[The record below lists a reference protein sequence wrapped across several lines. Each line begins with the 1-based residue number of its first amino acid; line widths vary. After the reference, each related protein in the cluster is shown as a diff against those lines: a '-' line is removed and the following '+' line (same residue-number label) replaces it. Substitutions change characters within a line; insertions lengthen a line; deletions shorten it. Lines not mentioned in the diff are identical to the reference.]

1 MTEHVLKILVI
12 EDDFLVAQKLANEIR
27 ARGDEVVGPFA
38 DASDAIERLDSVQA
52 AILDVRVHDGTTFP
66 VADTLINSGIPFVF
80 LTAYDRRHIPHRF
93 HGHRIYSKPSNAMPL
108 LDSLH
113 RDHDLGQRHC
123 GDDMEAVVMQVLD
136 RARVIIRCECDGRCE
151 RREQPQRRDR
161 DARGGP
167 RKRRR
172 RRRGLGRCGRAVDSA
187 LERELV

>member
-1 MTEHVLKILVI
+1 MTEQVLKILVI
-12 EDDFLVAQKLANEIR
+12 EDDFLAAQKLANEIR

-93 HGHRIYSKPSNAMPL
+93 HGHRIYAKPSNAMPL

-136 RARVIIRCECDGRCE
+136 RARVISRDSDAAERMVEAVLHRAIAEAEKGGRPEDLQRWLMSLLEKEYME
-151 RREQPQRRDR
+151 R
-161 DARGGP
+161 G
-167 RKRRR
+167 K
-172 RRRGLGRCGRAVDSA
+172 LHMH
-187 LERELV
+187 

>member
-1 MTEHVLKILVI
+1 MTEQVLKILVI
-12 EDDFLVAQKLANEIR
+12 EDDFLAAQKLANEIR

-123 GDDMEAVVMQVLD
+123 GDDMEAVVMRVLD
-136 RARVIIRCECDGRCE
+136 RARVIIRDSDAAERMVEAVLLSAIAEAEKGGRPEDLQRWLMSLLEKEYME
-151 RREQPQRRDR
+151 R
-161 DARGGP
+161 G
-167 RKRRR
+167 K
-172 RRRGLGRCGRAVDSA
+172 LHMH
-187 LERELV
+187 

>member
-1 MTEHVLKILVI
+1 MTEQVLKILVI
-12 EDDFLVAQKLANEIR
+12 EDDFLAAQKLANEIR

-136 RARVIIRCECDGRCE
+136 RARVIIRDSDAAERMVEAVLLSAIAEAEKGGRPEDLQRWLMSLLEKEYME
-151 RREQPQRRDR
+151 R
-161 DARGGP
+161 G
-167 RKRRR
+167 K
-172 RRRGLGRCGRAVDSA
+172 LHMH
-187 LERELV
+187 

>member
-1 MTEHVLKILVI
+1 MTEQVLKILLI
-12 EDDFLVAQKLANEIR
+12 EDDFLAAQKLANEIR

-136 RARVIIRCECDGRCE
+136 RARVIIRDSDAAERMVEAVLLSAIAEAEKGGRPEDLQRWLMSLLEKEYME
-151 RREQPQRRDR
+151 R
-161 DARGGP
+161 G
-167 RKRRR
+167 K
-172 RRRGLGRCGRAVDSA
+172 LHMH
-187 LERELV
+187 

>member
-1 MTEHVLKILVI
+1 MTEQVLKILVI
-12 EDDFLVAQKLANEIR
+12 EDDFLAAQKLANEIR

-136 RARVIIRCECDGRCE
+136 RARVIIRDSDAAERMVEAVLLSAIAEAEKGGRPE
-151 RREQPQRRDR
+151 DLQRWLMSLLEKEYMDR
-161 DARGGP
+161 G
-167 RKRRR
+167 K
-172 RRRGLGRCGRAVDSA
+172 LHMH
-187 LERELV
+187 